1 LPGCH
6 VDLFRREES
15 GKDRQN
21 NNGRIWLGGTQRER
35 GRESFSGNDEPYG
48 RRFIGTPEREEIV
61 GFLQGT
67 VELSGFVIEDGVD
80 LTQDGRIW

>member
-1 LPGCH
+1 MIQQA
-6 VDLFRREES
+6 FQE
-15 GKDRQN
+15 
-21 NNGRIWLGGTQRER
+21 T
-35 GRESFSGNDEPYG
+35 
-48 RRFIGTPEREEIV
+48 RFIGTPEREEIV